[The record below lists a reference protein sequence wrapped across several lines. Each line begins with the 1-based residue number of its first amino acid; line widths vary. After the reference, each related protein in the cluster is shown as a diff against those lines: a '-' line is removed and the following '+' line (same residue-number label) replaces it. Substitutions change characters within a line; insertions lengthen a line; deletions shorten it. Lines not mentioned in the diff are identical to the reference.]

1 MAFDTLIRNGNV
13 VDGSGKPGFIADV
26 GIEGD
31 RITFIGQA
39 NGAEAH
45 NIIDAKGK
53 AVCPGIV
60 DPHSHADLTA
70 AREDHAKILEPL
82 VRQGITTFIGGNCG
96 VSLAPIGSQHMDSV
110 RQYVGVFSSLDLE
123 RECPW
128 RTMGAFFDTLASR
141 GVLLNFGVLA
151 PHGLLRLNAMGAGRR
166 YANDAE
172 IGGMA
177 AQLEQCLEEGAL
189 GMSTG
194 LQYHPGSHSD
204 TRELVA
210 LGKVMAKYNGVF
222 ASHLRAYSN
231 TLPQAMDEVI
241 EVAEKNNIPA
251 QISHLFWIPDYG
263 MFGRPVRAVL
273 RGLIQ
278 LSKWWTPPLPLA
290 GPLAQRLEQVARA
303 RKRGVRVSVDVMP
316 TTTGFTHILAFFPP
330 WAIAGSS
337 EEILARLKDPEQR
350 RRIRN
355 AIEHGKMTWPHAEG
369 DSWSLNLFRLMGWE
383 CCRIMSVAT
392 EKNRHYAG
400 MQLVEIARERKQH
413 PLDAACDL
421 LIEEGG
427 QVFVFESMGEPE
439 DSLTERSGFAPI
451 QDPEV
456 SISTDTILMG
466 DGIPSH
472 LFYGCY
478 PKFIGRY
485 VRDKK
490 LLPLETAIRKITAL
504 PAEHFNLKARGK
516 LEKGYYADILVFDLN
531 RIAARSTFDD
541 PCHFPTGIEHV
552 FINGSHVVNGEA
564 FDANAK
570 SGKVLRGNQ

>member
-1 MAFDTLIRNGNV
+1 MAFDVLIRNGQV
-13 VDGSGKPGFIADV
+13 VDGSGKPGFTADV

-39 NGAEAH
+39 NGAEARTT
-45 NIIDAKGK
+45 IDARGK
-53 AVCPGIV
+53 IVSPGIV

-70 AREDHAKILEPL
+70 AREGHEKILEPL

-96 VSLAPIGSQHMDSV
+96 VSLAPIGKRNIEPV
-110 RQYVGVFSSLDLE
+110 RQYMGVFSNLDLD
-123 RECPW
+123 RDCPW
-128 RTMGAFFDTLASR
+128 QTMGQFLDTLSSR

-151 PHGLLRLNAMGAGRR
+151 PHGLLRLNAMGFGRR
-166 YANDAE
+166 YAADAE
-172 IGGMA
+172 IQDMA
-177 AQLEQCLEEGAL
+177 SQLEQCLEEGAL
-189 GMSTG
+189 GLSTG

-204 TRELVA
+204 TRELVE
-210 LGKVMAKYNGVF
+210 LGKVMKKYNGVF
-222 ASHLRAYSN
+222 ASHLRAYSD
-231 TLPQAMDEVI
+231 TLPRAMDEVI
-241 EVAEKNNIPA
+241 EVAEKNDIPA

-263 MFGRPVRAVL
+263 MFGRPVRAVI
-273 RGLIQ
+273 RGVAR
-278 LSKWWTPPLPLA
+278 LSKWWTPPLPLE
-290 GPLAQRLEQVARA
+290 GPLAQRLDQLARA

-330 WAIAGSS
+330 WAIEGTN

-413 PLDAACDL
+413 PLDTACDL
-421 LIEEGG
+421 LIEEDGH
-427 QVFVFESMGEPE
+427 VFVFESMAEPE
-439 DSLTERSGFAPI
+439 DPLTERSGFAPLK
-451 QDPEV
+451 DPEV

-485 VRDKK
+485 VREKK
-490 LLPLETAIRKITAL
+490 LLSIETAIRKITSL
-504 PAEHFNLKARGK
+504 PADHFNLKARGRV
-516 LEKGYYADILVFDLN
+516 EKGYYADLVVFDLE
-531 RIAARSTFDD
+531 RIAPRSTFND
-541 PCHFPTGIEHV
+541 PCHFPAGIDHV
-552 FINGSHVVNGEA
+552 FINGAHVLNGES
-564 FDANAK
+564 FNPNAQA
-570 SGKVLRGNQ
+570 GRVLRRGL